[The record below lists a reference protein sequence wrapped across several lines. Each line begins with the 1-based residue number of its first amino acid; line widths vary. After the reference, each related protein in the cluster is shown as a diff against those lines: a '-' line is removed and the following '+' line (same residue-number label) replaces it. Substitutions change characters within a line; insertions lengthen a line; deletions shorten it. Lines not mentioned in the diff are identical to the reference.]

1 MHLLSYLSYCSLI
14 WMCCTRESN
23 DRLNRVYERTLR
35 IISGD
40 YTSSFSDL
48 VIVLNKKTICQRS
61 INFLMTEVFKY
72 LNGLAPDLLNEV
84 FRLKSK

>member
-14 WMCCTRESN
+14 WTCCTRESN

-48 VIVLNKKTICQRS
+48 VIVLNIKTICQRS
-61 INFLMTEVFKY
+61 MNFLMTEVFKY
-72 LNGLAPDLLNEV
+72 LNGLPPDLLNDV
-84 FRLKSK
+84 FKLKSK